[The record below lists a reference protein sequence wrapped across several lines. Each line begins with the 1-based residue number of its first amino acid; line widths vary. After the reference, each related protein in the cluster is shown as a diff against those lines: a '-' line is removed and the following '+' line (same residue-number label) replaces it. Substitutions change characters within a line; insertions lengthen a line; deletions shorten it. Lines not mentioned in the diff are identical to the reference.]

1 MPHHAASP
9 RRGFASDNFAGIHP
23 VVLEAI
29 VAANV
34 GHAPVYGSDEYT
46 ASAITRCREHFGPDV
61 EVAFVFNGTGANV
74 LSLASAM
81 QPHHAVIC
89 SEHAHIHL
97 DECGAP
103 ERFTGGKLLPVPALD
118 GKLTVEA
125 VAAQLHGIGDQH
137 HIQPRV
143 VSVSQTTEYGT
154 VYAPEELG
162 RLAEY
167 VHAHGLV
174 LHMDGARLVNAAAA
188 LGCSLRA
195 LTGDVGV
202 DVLSFGGTKHGL
214 LLGEAIIFFDRA
226 LAVDVAFRRKQG
238 MQLASKMRFIAAQF
252 DALLT
257 NDLWRRNAR
266 HANQMA
272 ARLGRGLADAG
283 AHLTQ
288 PVQANAVFVRL
299 SPAVVPTLRA
309 AYDFHIWDECTGEVR
324 LMTAFDSTEDD
335 VDSFVALFRQAGG
348 GT

>member
-1 MPHHAASP
+1 MPHSSASP

-34 GHAPVYGSDEYT
+34 GHAPAYGSDEYT
-46 ASAITRCREHFGPDV
+46 ALAIARCREHFGPDV

-81 QPHHAVIC
+81 QPHHAAIC
-89 SEHAHIHL
+89 SEHAHIYL

-103 ERFTGGKLLPVPALD
+103 ERFTGGKLLPVSAPN

-125 VAAQLHGIGDQH
+125 VASQVHGIGEQH

-154 VYAPEELG
+154 VYTPEELG

-167 VHAHGLV
+167 THAHGLV

-214 LLGEAIIFFDRA
+214 LVGEAVIFFSRA

-238 MQLASKMRFIAAQF
+238 MHLASKMRFIAAQF
-252 DALLT
+252 DAFLT
-257 NDLWRRNAR
+257 NDLWRRNAQ

-272 ARLGRGLADAG
+272 ARLGRMLADAG

-288 PVQANAVFVRL
+288 SVQANAVFVRL
-299 SPAVVPTLRA
+299 SPDVVPTLRA
-309 AYDFHIWDECTGEVR
+309 AYDFHIWDEGTGEVR
-324 LMTAFDSTEDD
+324 LMTSFDSTEED
-335 VDSFVALFRQAGG
+335 VDGFVALFRQAK